1 MIGECGT
8 IGREEGRDKV
18 PFQMV
23 NGRKGDVQSA
33 GQRFGR
39 LKSDK
44 ERSGKTRSLGGA
56 YAFDGVPGAAALGP
70 CGGDDLRKPFEMSAC
85 SHFWDDTSPRLVER
99 NLTAYDM
106 GMDDSPILDDRGRRF
121 ITRGLDSQ
129 PDHRLP

>member
-8 IGREEGRDKV
+8 IGREEGRDKM

-23 NGRKGDVQSA
+23 NGCKGDVQSA
-33 GQRFGR
+33 GQRFGC

-44 ERSGKTRSLGGA
+44 ERRGKTRSLRGA
-56 YAFDGVPGAAALGP
+56 HAFDGVPGVAALGP
-70 CGGDDLRKPFEMSAC
+70 SGGDDLRKPFEVSARG
-85 SHFWDDTSPRLVER
+85 HFWNDSSPRPVER

-121 ITRGLDSQ
+121 IARGLDSQ